1 MAAPGRGSVVV
12 VDFLFTDRSGSKL
25 RPALVVAKL
34 IGDDVILCPI
44 SSSRRDIYS
53 IALHADELIGG
64 TLRRDSFIRPNLLMT
79 TESKIILR
87 KIGEIAPEK
96 MRLVIDRIVNIL
108 TE

>member
-1 MAAPGRGSVVV
+1 
-12 VDFLFTDRSGSKL
+12 
-25 RPALVVAKL
+25 
-34 IGDDVILCPI
+34 
-44 SSSRRDIYS
+44 
-53 IALHADELIGG
+53 LIGG

-96 MRLVIDRIVNIL
+96 MRLVVDRIVNIL